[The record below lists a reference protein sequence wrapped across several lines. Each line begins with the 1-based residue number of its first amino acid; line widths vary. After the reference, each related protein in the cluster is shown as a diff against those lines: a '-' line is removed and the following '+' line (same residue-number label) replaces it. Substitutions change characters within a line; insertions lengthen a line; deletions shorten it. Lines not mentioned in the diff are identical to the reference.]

1 MTGAPKRGR
10 PVCSCAAGSPAGTAV
25 IIDDVTTEPERRGP
39 LAGLTVLDLTWVL
52 SGPFA
57 SMILCDLGADVIKV
71 ERPPYGDVARTT
83 GPYIGDWS
91 TYFFSINRGKRSI
104 CLDLKKAEGK
114 ELFLRLVE
122 RAEVLMENYT
132 PGTMDK
138 LGLDYE
144 TLKGR
149 NPRIVYAATSGFGQ
163 TGPDRDRPA
172 LDIIVQGMGGIM
184 SITGEPDGPPV
195 RPGISQ
201 GDITAGLYTA
211 IGILAALQERERS
224 GKGQMLDISMLDCQI
239 AILENAFARYFA
251 TGEVPRPIGTRH
263 PLATPF
269 QAFPAKDGWIVVAL
283 SWGVENQWELFCATV
298 GLPDL
303 IDDPR
308 FDTPGLRTKYHADL
322 EPILNEALREK
333 TTAEWLREFDA
344 IGLPCGPL
352 NDIPKAAEHP
362 QVKAREMLADIGH
375 PDGFSLKIADTPVKL
390 NRTPGGIKGPPP
402 GLGEHTDEVLARLLG
417 LSADEIASLRQAE
430 VVFGPLP
437 SPVSRI
443 REHEAALHQS
453 GA

>member
-1 MTGAPKRGR
+1 MTGRPKRGA
-10 PVCSCAAGSPAGTAV
+10 PFPFAAGATHPGTAV
-25 IIDDVTTEPERRGP
+25 IIVDVMTQAKRRGP
-39 LAGLTVLDLTWVL
+39 LGGLTVLDLTWVL

-91 TYFFSINRGKRSI
+91 TYFFSINRGKKSI
-104 CLDLKKAEGK
+104 CLDLKKQDGK
-114 ELFLRLVE
+114 DLFWRLVE
-122 RAEVLMENYT
+122 KADVVMENFT
-132 PGTMDK
+132 PGTMEI

-144 TLKGR
+144 TLNAR
-149 NPRIVYAATSGFGQ
+149 NPRLIYASTSGFGQ
-163 TGPDRDRPA
+163 TGPDRQRPA

-184 SITGEPDGPPV
+184 SITGEPGGPPV

-269 QAFPAKDGWIVVAL
+269 QAFPTKDGWIVAAL
-283 SWGVENQWELFCATV
+283 SWGVENQWELFCATI
-298 GLPDL
+298 GRSEL
-303 IDDPR
+303 IGDSR
-308 FDTPGLRTKYHADL
+308 FDTPGLRTKHHAEL
-322 EPILNEALREK
+322 EPVLNEALREK
-333 TTAEWLREFDA
+333 TTGEWLREFDA

-352 NDIPKAAEHP
+352 NDIPHAAKQP
-362 QVKAREMLADIGH
+362 QVEAREMLVDVEH

-390 NRTPGGIKGPPP
+390 GRTPGGIQGPPP
-402 GLGEHTDEVLARLLG
+402 ALGEHTDEVLSRLLT
-417 LSADEIASLRQAE
+417 LSAEEIASLREAE

-437 SPVSRI
+437 SPVGRI
-443 REHEAALHQS
+443 REHEAALQQ

>member
-1 MTGAPKRGR
+1 MTERR
-10 PVCSCAAGSPAGTAV
+10 P
-25 IIDDVTTEPERRGP
+25 RGP

-57 SMILCDLGADVIKV
+57 SMVLADLGADVIKV

-91 TYFFSINRGKRSI
+91 TYFFSINRGKKSI
-104 CLDLKKAEGK
+104 VLDLKKPEGCD
-114 ELFLRLVE
+114 LFLRL
-122 RAEVLMENYT
+122 AEMADVVMENYT

-138 LGLDYE
+138 LGAGYE
-144 TLKGR
+144 ALSSR
-149 NPRIVYAATSGFGQ
+149 NPRLIYAATSGFGQ

-184 SITGEPDGPPV
+184 SITGEPGGPPV

-211 IGILAALQERERS
+211 VGILAALQERERS

-251 TGEVPRPIGTRH
+251 TGEVPKPIGTRH

-269 QAFPAKDGWIVVAL
+269 QAFPTMDGWIVVAL
-283 SWGVENQWELFCATV
+283 SWGVENQWELFCATI
-298 GLPDL
+298 GRQNL

-308 FDTPGLRTKYHADL
+308 FDTPGLRTKHHADL
-322 EPILNEALREK
+322 EPVLNEALRQK
-333 TTAEWLREFDA
+333 TNSEWLREFDA

-352 NDIPKAAEHP
+352 NDIPSAAAHP
-362 QVKAREMLADIGH
+362 QVKAREMLVDLEH
-375 PDGFSLKIADTPVKL
+375 PDGFSLKIADTPLKL
-390 NRTPGGIKGPPP
+390 GRTPGGIQGPPP
-402 GLGEHTDEVLARLLG
+402 ALGEHTDEVLTRLLR
-417 LSADEIASLRQAE
+417 LSAEEIRALREAE

-437 SPVSRI
+437 SPVGRI
-443 REHEAALHQS
+443 REHEARLAKT
-453 GA
+453 GMGGE